1 MIRFG
6 VRYSNWGPYS
16 VLMIALLKYI
26 SIKICHGSYSFDC
39 LLKALLQKRWSSSPS
54 PSLNCYIHLSVES
67 FPTNHLVLKFCDA
80 CLAGRSHQ
88 EGSRDYKSVF
98 KSSWSFLNKH
108 QSFALHILLLF
119 KKQICALFL
128 ISALK
133 GTKSR

>member
-16 VLMIALLKYI
+16 VLMIELLKYI

-39 LLKALLQKRWSSSPS
+39 LLKALLQKRWSSS

-119 KKQICALFL
+119 EKRICALSL

-133 GTKSR
+133 ATKSR

>member
-54 PSLNCYIHLSVES
+54 LNCYIHLSVES

-88 EGSRDYKSVF
+88 EGSRDNKSVF

-108 QSFALHILLLF
+108 QSFALHILLF
-119 KKQICALFL
+119 SEKRICALSL
-128 ISALK
+128 ISALLRM
-133 GTKSR
+133 SVLP

>member
-54 PSLNCYIHLSVES
+54 LNCYIHLSVES
-67 FPTNHLVLKFCDA
+67 FHLVLKFCDA

-88 EGSRDYKSVF
+88 EGSRDNKSVF

-119 KKQICALFL
+119 EKRMCALSL

-133 GTKSR
+133 ATKSR